1 MNVIVPERRYT
12 PEDLLSMSHGPRFEL
27 IDGRLV
33 EKPMGARSA
42 LVVQNVNRTLDNHAL
57 AHQLGRVYPS
67 NCGYQC
73 FPWAPSHVRLPD
85 GSFVRKGRLPNDE
98 PPDGHMRIAPDLA
111 HEVVSPN
118 DLAEEIEERVSDLLR
133 AGVSLVWVFYP
144 RSRNVYVYRQ
154 GGGAQRLT
162 AADELSGEDVLP
174 GFRCRVEDLFAGA

>member
-1 MNVIVPERRYT
+1 MNLLTRPERFT
-12 PEDLLSMSHGPRFEL
+12 AEDLLAMPDGHRFEL
-27 IDGRLV
+27 IDGQLLKRA
-33 EKPMGARSA
+33 MGAKSSRTA
-42 LVVQNVNRTLDNHAL
+42 QNVNFELERHARENKTGL
-57 AHQLGRVYPS
+57 VFAPD
-67 NCGYQC
+67 CGYQI
-73 FPWAPSHVRLPD
+73 FSWAPNQVRYPD
-85 GSFVRKGRLPNDE
+85 GSFVPKGRLPNDE

-154 GGGAQRLT
+154 GGSALRLA